1 MLGPPLRCVGRDA
14 LIQDVRSWLDAS
26 QVVVLVGPPGI
37 GKSTVA
43 EALEADV
50 WVSADGAGG
59 VDDLVGRAARAL
71 QCPVERPEAVLRSLA
86 GVELVVLD
94 GVELEPHALDELLA
108 SWSARTRVV
117 VTSRTQLPSWG
128 PHLEVGPLD
137 PDAGAAVL
145 RGRIRDPRRAEAVDE
160 AGLRALS
167 AALDGVPLA
176 LGLVAERLRLHE
188 PMALVEQVRLS
199 DGPRTGIARALG
211 GAMTLRL
218 GVLSAGARSALQ
230 TMAWLPG
237 TVDVWIVKGVVGSQ
251 EDGPYLELLDA
262 SLLSAVDGWKT
273 PAFRMLA
280 PVRAAVLARA
290 ADGSREQV
298 LEALARV
305 LLPVAEEAAR
315 GGRPEDLRGLGA
327 IAELLELLTTS
338 PDPTTRLRAALVL
351 AVKERR
357 TGPARATLERARRLP
372 DEGPPLLRIRW
383 GLMVAQAACG
393 ALEPD
398 VAEEVLDRVAPLLGG
413 DEVRAD
419 ERAVRSFL
427 ALVRRDPALAAELA
441 REAIALRPE
450 PSFFLRL
457 GIACFE
463 LGDQEHAASAFRE
476 ARNDT
481 DPFRRGHATYGL
493 CTALMEQG
501 VPAVDVL
508 PLVEAGETEWV
519 HAYPWLACRFHFL
532 RGTLAADQGRFD
544 EAQEQ
549 YRRAEELHEVL
560 GEEPSRLF
568 MELNR
573 HALDFAAGRVPEE
586 LLRLAPPSPTP
597 FGRAVLG
604 AWRGITHAVLGH
616 HHAAEAVG
624 LPAIEQLRVL
634 SPRQGTELGCY
645 LAVGLG
651 GARPELAR
659 TLVST
664 DDALA
669 ERARQVL
676 DGRPVSAGDTV
687 SERILAGI
695 AALSRD
701 RVLVARDGAGFVAA
715 SGERVDIARRK
726 VLRRVLEVLAAA
738 TSPLDVDGICE
749 RVWPGETLVGQ
760 SGTRRVHVA
769 ISTLR
774 GLGLREAIVTDAG
787 DVTRWHLDAD
797 VVDAV

>member
-1 MLGPPLRCVGRDA
+1 MRTPTEARYTPDMLGPPLRCVGRDA

-305 LLPVAEEAAR
+305 LLR
-315 GGRPEDLRGLGA
+315 
-327 IAELLELLTTS
+327 
-338 PDPTTRLRAALVL
+338 DPGCNTYTV
-351 AVKERR
+351 
-357 TGPARATLERARRLP
+357 
-372 DEGPPLLRIRW
+372 
-383 GLMVAQAACG
+383 
-393 ALEPD
+393 
-398 VAEEVLDRVAPLLGG
+398 
-413 DEVRAD
+413 
-419 ERAVRSFL
+419 
-427 ALVRRDPALAAELA
+427 LVRPA
-441 REAIALRPE
+441 
-450 PSFFLRL
+450 
-457 GIACFE
+457 
-463 LGDQEHAASAFRE
+463 
-476 ARNDT
+476 
-481 DPFRRGHATYGL
+481 
-493 CTALMEQG
+493 
-501 VPAVDVL
+501 
-508 PLVEAGETEWV
+508 
-519 HAYPWLACRFHFL
+519 
-532 RGTLAADQGRFD
+532 
-544 EAQEQ
+544 
-549 YRRAEELHEVL
+549 
-560 GEEPSRLF
+560 
-568 MELNR
+568 
-573 HALDFAAGRVPEE
+573 
-586 LLRLAPPSPTP
+586 
-597 FGRAVLG
+597 
-604 AWRGITHAVLGH
+604 
-616 HHAAEAVG
+616 
-624 LPAIEQLRVL
+624 
-634 SPRQGTELGCY
+634 
-645 LAVGLG
+645 G
-651 GARPELAR
+651 G
-659 TLVST
+659 
-664 DDALA
+664 
-669 ERARQVL
+669 
-676 DGRPVSAGDTV
+676 
-687 SERILAGI
+687 
-695 AALSRD
+695 
-701 RVLVARDGAGFVAA
+701 
-715 SGERVDIARRK
+715 
-726 VLRRVLEVLAAA
+726 
-738 TSPLDVDGICE
+738 
-749 RVWPGETLVGQ
+749 
-760 SGTRRVHVA
+760 
-769 ISTLR
+769 
-774 GLGLREAIVTDAG
+774 
-787 DVTRWHLDAD
+787 
-797 VVDAV
+797 